1 MNKLYFSIIGMI
13 IFCFLFGC
21 NQENKPVMP
30 LESVLS
36 IPVNTVQVKSLV
48 ENNNYLYVD
57 VDRLSQSICSRS
69 GNSIDTTA
77 MGKMRAALYRFYS
90 RVKMA
95 DGKYVCD
102 LKNAEE
108 INISERLYEAILN
121 NLNEMNTWIEQ
132 SKASGKEVMI
142 QEVDEA
148 YLNSL
153 LE

>member
-1 MNKLYFSIIGMI
+1 
-13 IFCFLFGC
+13 
-21 NQENKPVMP
+21 MP

-36 IPVNTVQVKSLV
+36 IPANTVQVESFV
-48 ENNNYLYVD
+48 ENNNYLDVD
-57 VDRLSQSICSRS
+57 VDQLSQAICSRS
-69 GNSIDTTA
+69 RNSIDTTA
-77 MGKMRAALYRFYS
+77 IGKMRAALYRFYS
-90 RVKMA
+90 RVKVV

-102 LKNAEE
+102 LKNAEK

-132 SKASGKEVMI
+132 SKTSGKEVMI
-142 QEVDEA
+142 QEVNEE

>member
-1 MNKLYFSIIGMI
+1 M
-13 IFCFLFGC
+13 
-21 NQENKPVMP
+21 V
-30 LESVLS
+30 
-36 IPVNTVQVKSLV
+36 
-48 ENNNYLYVD
+48 
-57 VDRLSQSICSRS
+57 
-69 GNSIDTTA
+69 
-77 MGKMRAALYRFYS
+77 
-90 RVKMA
+90 

-132 SKASGKEVMI
+132 SKTSGKEVMI
-142 QEVDEA
+142 QEVNEE